1 MATDQL
7 ALLDAPP
14 AAEVASSR
22 PCLHCAPPLTPAG
35 LIGHRQRLLIGLGVT
50 LVALAVAA
58 WASHGSL
65 LLVWDEPV
73 QRFVEDARSSW
84 ATSIVRRISFLGSTT
99 VVLALG
105 CVLAAAAWRRC
116 RAVAVVVIIAMLSRP
131 LLEFTMKAL
140 VDRDRPD
147 LERLVPGNGPSFP
160 SGHVM
165 AAVALWGLVP
175 LVVALYTRR
184 PRVWWGAV
192 WASAVLI
199 VLIGASRTY
208 LGVHWFSDV
217 VGGFIVGC
225 FFLLGVERVLAWRHG
240 RDRCGCARPAP

>member
-1 MATDQL
+1 MATELL
-7 ALLDAPP
+7 ALTVVDAAP
-14 AAEVASSR
+14 AVATST
-22 PCLHCAPPLTPAG
+22 CLHCSPPLTPAG
-35 LIGHRQRLLIGLGVT
+35 VFAHRQRLLAVLAVGLF
-50 LVALAVAA
+50 ALAAAA
-58 WASHGSL
+58 WVSNGAL
-65 LLVWDEPV
+65 LLLWDEPI
-73 QRFVEDARSSW
+73 QRFVEDARTSW
-84 ATSIVRRISFLGSTT
+84 ATVVVRRISFLGSTV

-105 CVLAAAAWRRC
+105 AVLAAAAWRRC
-116 RAVAVVVIIAMLSRP
+116 RAVAVAVIIATLCRP
-131 LLEFTMKAL
+131 LLEFTVKAL

-165 AAVALWGLVP
+165 ASVALWGLVP

-184 PRVWWGAV
+184 PRVWWATV

-225 FFLLGVERVLAWRHG
+225 FFLLAVERVLAWRHG
-240 RDRCGCARPAP
+240 RDRCRCTGHAG